1 MFDYC
6 LYSQIIS
13 FLVHYMNICEVGV
26 VVLSYGIL
34 CSVFV
39 EVCLGTFLGSE
50 FQLRKIGT
58 FQLSTFFLFTINKET
73 HYLFSIFAFFII
85 TNERTLYTSKL
96 FGVIVLPLCFR
107 SKRRSMPKLFFLTAH
122 RHQFKVRFF
131 FPIIYY
137 LIFTSADLEIL
148 SNMLSL

>member
-1 MFDYC
+1 MKRLDFPVLYLKSIFDMFDYC

-50 FQLRKIGT
+50 F
-58 FQLSTFFLFTINKET
+58 
-73 HYLFSIFAFFII
+73 
-85 TNERTLYTSKL
+85 
-96 FGVIVLPLCFR
+96 
-107 SKRRSMPKLFFLTAH
+107 
-122 RHQFKVRFF
+122 
-131 FPIIYY
+131 
-137 LIFTSADLEIL
+137 
-148 SNMLSL
+148 